1 MKLSLYTYT
10 LYSILKEQPWS
21 LSVKV
26 SALGRVHCKD
36 NYCMPKRGQ
45 RCGEVE
51 LKLVP
56 LSGPSLAMSDFAYE
70 LLRR

>member
-26 SALGRVHCKD
+26 SALERVHCKEIIVCQ
-36 NYCMPKRGQ
+36 NGINGAEKWN
-45 RCGEVE
+45 
-51 LKLVP
+51 
-56 LSGPSLAMSDFAYE
+56 
-70 LLRR
+70 

>member
-10 LYSILKEQPWS
+10 VYSILKEQPAWS

-56 LSGPSLAMSDFAYE
+56 
-70 LLRR
+70 

>member
-26 SALGRVHCKD
+26 SALERVHCKD
-36 NYCMPKRGQ
+36 NYCMLKRGQ

-51 LKLVP
+51 LKWVP
-56 LSGPSLAMSDFAYE
+56 
-70 LLRR
+70 